1 MKMRFSL
8 LYFAIL
14 ATGCTSMDHARP
26 EDAATPSP
34 RIEQSPERSVRPES
48 GARKALPASAPVAVK
63 DAVAPAR
70 KEQDKHNT
78 SSSHLFPGNDNLFKR
93 DTAPKVDPM
102 LASGE
107 MVSLNFEN
115 ISVGSLA
122 SALLGD
128 LLKLNYTIDA
138 GSDVVVS
145 LHTRQPLPRSQV
157 LDVLDTVLLP
167 HDLAIVRDGAGVYH
181 VTKRAVTAGS
191 RPVVASGRIK
201 DLAGAG
207 SVIVPLNHIAAAE
220 MAKILAPL
228 APRESIVYV
237 DTLRN
242 LIVLQG
248 SKAQLNGWLEM
259 VDAFDVDF
267 LAGMSLGVFV
277 LENASVSVVRET
289 LQAMLSADGAADPFV
304 GGAGTPSA
312 APGSAAA
319 LAPGLRAS
327 SGVGAQGGQISSP
340 LSGLVRIIP
349 VERLNALVVV
359 TPRSQILGQVETWI
373 RRLDRPMDA
382 LEANLFVY
390 PVQNGSAIHMAE
402 MLNALFGGNA
412 NQSKPGVAAGSA
424 PTQFSQAPLNS
435 SVGSSSGSKTAST
448 SMGAAPS
455 MPQPLAGSSG
465 TASPT
470 VSQLDG
476 NVRVV
481 ADEKRN
487 ALLIRAPRTE
497 YRRIEQALRELD
509 KAPTQVLIEASIV
522 EVSLTGNLSYGVE
535 WYLQNNL
542 GSGHEGAALLNLR
555 KSDAIGATQPAFS
568 YTVSNGVGTVRATL
582 NALAEKS
589 QLRVL
594 SNPTVLVLDNHNATI
609 QVGNQQP
616 VKSST
621 TSSGTLVTESI
632 TYKDTGVMLS
642 VTPSVNAGGLITMDI
657 MQQVTDVGEIDAA
670 TQQRNFLTRQ
680 IQSKIAVRSG
690 EPVVLGGLIRE
701 NATSGSTGV
710 PLLSEIPVLG
720 ALFGKNS
727 TNSNRT
733 ELLVLLT
740 PRALENDDQLRSASL
755 ELRQRMRSVAAQLP
769 LQGSRRLED

>member
-1 MKMRFSL
+1 MRMRFSL

-14 ATGCTSMDHARP
+14 ATGCANMDTAQPAGVAAPSQSQELSSQKSARP
-26 EDAATPSP
+26 EAVVRKTATEAFPDAVKETVAQG
-34 RIEQSPERSVRPES
+34 RDKRS
-48 GARKALPASAPVAVK
+48 ASA
-63 DAVAPAR
+63 
-70 KEQDKHNT
+70 T
-78 SSSHLFPGNDNLFKR
+78 HLFPGDDKLFKR
-93 DTAPKVDPM
+93 DVAPKVDPM

-115 ISVGSLA
+115 ITVGSLA

-138 GSDVVVS
+138 GSEVVVS
-145 LHTRQPLPRSQV
+145 LHTRQPLPRGQV

-207 SVIVPLNHIAAAE
+207 SMIVPLNHIAAAE

-228 APRESIVYV
+228 APRDSIVYV

-289 LQAMLSADGAADPFV
+289 LQAMLSSDGVVDPFG
-304 GGAGTPSA
+304 GGAGTSPAVSGSPG
-312 APGSAAA
+312 AP
-319 LAPGLRAS
+319 LPGLRAS
-327 SGVGAQGGQISSP
+327 SSAVAQGGQSINP

-359 TPRSQILGQVETWI
+359 TPRSHILGQVETWI

-382 LEANLFVY
+382 LESNLFVY

-402 MLNALFGGNA
+402 MLNALFGGST
-412 NQSKPGVAAGSA
+412 NQTKPGVASGSA
-424 PTQFSQAPLNS
+424 PVQFSQASANS
-435 SVGSSSGSKTAST
+435 GSGASGVSKTVSSG
-448 SMGAAPS
+448 MGATPT
-455 MPQPLAGSSG
+455 MPQPLASNNAA
-465 TASPT
+465 ASTT

-535 WYLQNNL
+535 WYLQNSL

-568 YTVSNGVGTVRATL
+568 YTVSNGAGTVRATL

-690 EPVVLGGLIRE
+690 DPVVLGGLIRE

-727 TNSNRT
+727 ANSNRT

-769 LQGSRRLED
+769 FQGSRRLEE